1 VRVEVVVNELAKET
15 REVIAMFNGLRERVA
30 GFDVPEENEHL
41 QSYALDGLFSAIGY
55 LETLAS
61 RAEGNED

>member
-1 VRVEVVVNELAKET
+1 MNELAKET
-15 REVIAMFNGLRERVA
+15 REVIALLRSLYGRVVDL
-30 GFDVPEENEHL
+30 DVPEENEHL

>member
-1 VRVEVVVNELAKET
+1 MNELTKEV
-15 REVIAMFNGLRERVA
+15 RECLGLLNGLRKRVSELE
-30 GFDVPEENEHL
+30 VPEDFDHL
-41 QSYALDGLFSAIGY
+41 QNNALDGLYSAVGY